1 MTMTSRH
8 EETIDQ
14 LAGTSGMPTANF
26 VPEALSR
33 SSKDTGKVVRSGIP
47 TSTFWHFADFR
58 WSGEFLHTETLP
70 TSQVNAFSQVAVSIC
85 ELNADGVPFIG
96 NARLQVYNVAPHG
109 DGRIIVRGNVEW
121 DKDLNVR
128 LNYIIV
134 N

>member
-1 MTMTSRH
+1 MTTMSKHGEAT
-8 EETIDQ
+8 DQ
-14 LAGTSGMPTANF
+14 LAGTSGIPTANF
-26 VPEALSR
+26 VPDALSR
-33 SSKDTGKVVRSGIP
+33 SSEDMGKVVRSGIP
-47 TSTFWHFADFR
+47 SSTFWHFADFR

-70 TSQVNAFSQVAVSIC
+70 TAQVNAFSQVAVSIC

-96 NARLQVYNVAPHG
+96 NARLQVYNVAPHS

-121 DKDLNVR
+121 GSDLSVR